1 MSLQKKSIY
10 LLEQVQK
17 ILDSYSN
24 KITLRQLYYQLVA
37 RQIIPNH
44 QSQYAKLSRLCVI
57 GRDEGILNEEDFA
70 DRLRMLDKPA
80 SWQSLSSFMDT
91 VKRSYRRDKWQNQER
106 YIEIWTEKD
115 ALRSVITLVTHSYGV
130 PLLVVRGQVS
140 RTAIYEA
147 YRRYEDRINEGK
159 ECRLYYFGDYDPSG
173 IGIFRS
179 LVERLRNHNDG
190 MGEKIEFYRPALTRE
205 QIAEHRL
212 PSDPAKKTD
221 PNYKRFVK
229 EHGDISVELDSLPP
243 EILTELIESCVEA
256 NIEPVIFEHDRKIEE
271 NEIERLQNIGG
282 AL

>member
-159 ECRLYYFGDYDPSG
+159 ECRLYRARKQDP
-173 IGIFRS
+173 
-179 LVERLRNHNDG
+179 
-190 MGEKIEFYRPALTRE
+190 
-205 QIAEHRL
+205 
-212 PSDPAKKTD
+212 
-221 PNYKRFVK
+221 
-229 EHGDISVELDSLPP
+229 
-243 EILTELIESCVEA
+243 
-256 NIEPVIFEHDRKIEE
+256 
-271 NEIERLQNIGG
+271 
-282 AL
+282 